1 MFRQSF
7 RAVNASVLAT
17 GTAKT
22 ECQTRESAF
31 DVAGNVEVSQC
42 ENVRKERLDLASAFK
57 KVDDG
62 RVFSGY
68 MGEFGESSR
77 IGDGTTVEHIAATVT
92 RFVGGISFEERER
105 LNENVKHDSWS
116 FQA

>member
-1 MFRQSF
+1 M
-7 RAVNASVLAT
+7 LAP
-17 GTAKT
+17 GAT
-22 ECQTRESAF
+22 EAEGQTRESAF
-31 DVAGNVEVSQC
+31 AEAGDVEVRQC
-42 ENVRKERLDLASAFK
+42 EDVRKERLDLASAFK

-92 RFVGGISFEERER
+92 GFIGRKAFAE
-105 LNENVKHDSWS
+105 
-116 FQA
+116 